1 MVRAVGVES
10 ERELA
15 FAALH
20 QLCAPILDGLER
32 LPGPQ
37 RDALQVT
44 FGLSEGA
51 VPDRLFVGL
60 AVLGLLSEAAEER
73 PLVCVVDDSQWLDAA
88 SAQTLAFVAR
98 RLLAESVVLL
108 FAAREPDEALRG
120 LPELVVEGLPEDEAR
135 ELLGSVVAGRLDERV
150 REQVVAETRGNPL
163 ALIEW
168 TRGMSPAQLAGGFG
182 LPGALSLEGRIEESF
197 LARLEVLPEDTRRLL
212 LVAAAEPTGDP
223 VLLWRAA
230 GRLGLAGSTLE
241 PAVGAS
247 LVEVGVRVRFRH
259 PLVRSA
265 VYGAASPERRRDV
278 HRALA
283 EATDLELDPDRRAW
297 HLAEAAAGP
306 DEDVAA
312 EHERSAGRAQA
323 RGGVAAEAAFL
334 ERAVALTG
342 DPGRRAGRA
351 LAAAQANLAA
361 GAFEAA
367 LEMVASVEAGP
378 LEDLQR
384 AQVER
389 LRGQIAMASSFGS
402 EAPALL
408 LKAARRLES
417 LDIALARETYLDA
430 WFAAL
435 FAGRFARA
443 GSVQEVSRAA
453 MSAPQPTSAPRPSDL
468 LLDGLSVLVT
478 EGRAA
483 AASLLRRA
491 ARSLAEE
498 EVAIEEGLRWGWAAS
513 TAAVELWDEE
523 GWRTVSA
530 RWLQS
535 VREAGSLSL
544 LPLYTNSFASNAAWR
559 GDFATAASLVAEA
572 DAIAEATGTRFARY
586 AAVLLAAFRGA
597 EPEASR
603 LIEGVTK
610 DASVAGQGLGIQWG
624 QLASG
629 ILYNGLGRY
638 EKALVEARQ
647 ATEQAP
653 ELFGSVWALPE
664 LVEAG
669 TRTGNTRL
677 AVEALERLT
686 EATSAG
692 ATDWGLGVHARCR
705 ALLAEGEEAEG
716 SYRESI
722 DRLGRTRLRPDLARA
737 HLLYGEWLRRE
748 RRRRDA
754 REQLRTALD
763 MLEAMGMDGFS
774 ERARRELRATG
785 ERARKRTVEA
795 REDLTAQEAQIARLA
810 RDGVANGEI
819 GERLFISRRTVEY
832 HLGKVF
838 TKLGISSRQELDRV
852 LAPEPSAA
860 VASQG
865 A

>member
-1 MVRAVGVES
+1 MADGVAAPVGLTLRGRGRECAALDGLFGGARAGRSGVLVVRGEAGVGKTALLEYAIRSASDLGVVRVVGVES

-37 RDALQVT
+37 RAALRVT

-73 PLVCVVDDSQWLDAA
+73 PLVCVVDGLDAA

-108 FAAREPDEALRG
+108 FAAREPGEALRG

-135 ELLGSVVAGRLDERV
+135 ELLGSVVPGRLDERV
-150 REQVVAETRGNPL
+150 REQIVAETRRNPL

-182 LPGALSLEGRIEESF
+182 LSGALSLEGRIEERF
-197 LARLEVLPEDTRRLL
+197 LARLEVLPEDTQRLL

-223 VLLWRAA
+223 TLLWGASE
-230 GRLGLAGSTLE
+230 RLGIAVSVLE
-241 PAVGAS
+241 PAVGAG
-247 LVEVGVRVRFRH
+247 LVEVGTRVRFRH

-265 VYGAASPERRRDV
+265 VYRAASPERRRDV
-278 HRALA
+278 HRVLA
-283 EATDLELDPDRRAW
+283 EATDAELDPDRRVW
-297 HLAEAAAGP
+297 HLAEAAAGL
-306 DEDVAA
+306 DEEVAA
-312 EHERSAGRAQA
+312 ELERSAGRAQA

-351 LAAAQANLAA
+351 LAAAQANLQA

-367 LEMVASVEAGP
+367 LALLATAEAGP

-384 AQVER
+384 AQVEL
-389 LRGQIAMASSFGS
+389 LRGQIALLSSFGS

-430 WFAAL
+430 WAAAM
-435 FAGRFARA
+435 FAGRFACA

-453 MSAPQPTSAPRPSDL
+453 MSAPQPTSAPRPCDL

-491 ARSLAEE
+491 ARSLAEAE
-498 EVAIEEGLRWGWAAS
+498 IAMDELRWGWTGACGPWEE
-513 TAAVELWDEE
+513 ELSH
-523 GWRTVSA
+523 TVSA

-535 VREAGSLSL
+535 VREAGLLSV
-544 LPLYTNSFASNAAWR
+544 LPLYLNQPGVLATLR
-559 GDFATAASLVAEA
+559 GEFATAASLVAEA

-586 AAVLLAAFRGA
+586 ADVLLAAFRGA
-597 EPEASR
+597 EPVASR
-603 LIEGVTK
+603 LIEAVTK
-610 DASVAGQGLGIQWG
+610 DASVAGQGLGIQWC

-638 EKALVEARQ
+638 EKALLEAQQ
-647 ATEQAP
+647 ATEEAP
-653 ELFGSVWALPE
+653 ELSIAAWALPE
-664 LVEAG
+664 LVEAA

-677 AVEALERLT
+677 AVEALERLA

-705 ALLAEGEEAEG
+705 ALLGEGEDAES

-737 HLLYGEWLRRE
+737 HAG
-748 RRRRDA
+748 
-754 REQLRTALD
+754 
-763 MLEAMGMDGFS
+763 
-774 ERARRELRATG
+774 
-785 ERARKRTVEA
+785 
-795 REDLTAQEAQIARLA
+795 
-810 RDGVANGEI
+810 
-819 GERLFISRRTVEY
+819 
-832 HLGKVF
+832 
-838 TKLGISSRQELDRV
+838 
-852 LAPEPSAA
+852 
-860 VASQG
+860 
-865 A
+865 